1 MATLRNTQ
9 ALEDVIAGLKGAT
22 FVTIES
28 ATDPRMVKKHR
39 ETGEINPYLGA
50 VKVSRVNGIVN
61 WIYSNSVNNQR
72 TREGV
77 VNDFVAEPRK
87 WGERRLL
94 ASGNISPF
102 VDHKTNVYLELKVE
116 RSLGYH
122 YEMPDGTIVPSQ
134 NIQPYLPVKKAGRQG
149 VDKEVILRDYRLDS
163 ITSITVN
170 SERYEMA

>member
-9 ALEDVIAGLKGAT
+9 ELETVIADLTGAT

-39 ETGEINPYLGA
+39 ETGEPNPYLGA

-72 TREGV
+72 VREDK
-77 VNDFVAEPRK
+77 VNDFVPESRK

-122 YEMPDGTIVPSQ
+122 YEMPDGTIVPNQ
-134 NIQPYLPVKKAGRQG
+134 NIEPYLPARRPTRQG
-149 VDKEVILRDYRLDS
+149 LDKEVILRDYRLDS

-170 SERYEMA
+170 RERYEMA